1 MSDQAQPIPVTI
13 DEQRG
18 RLPQRPVSA
27 PQPLAP
33 RSEASHRPAR
43 RSPLT
48 DIYEGDGGLVL
59 EADLPGASE
68 KTLTI
73 HLEHNVLTLRAIV
86 EPAVPPEARLIQ
98 QEYPGGD
105 FERAFILSDD
115 LDRSRITAELK
126 NGVLRIWLPRLERL
140 NARVIAVRSPDE
152 PR

>member
-1 MSDQAQPIPVTI
+1 MSEQAQPIPVTI
-13 DEQRG
+13 EEHRG
-18 RLPQRPVSA
+18 RLPQRPSELRSA
-27 PQPLAP
+27 PAP
-33 RSEASHRPAR
+33 WSAAQARSTR

-48 DIYEGDGGLVL
+48 DIYEGDGGLVI

-73 HLEHNVLTLRAIV
+73 HLEHNVLTLRAMV
-86 EPAVPPEARLIQ
+86 EPAVAGEARLIQ
-98 QEYPGGD
+98 QEYPVGD

-140 NARVIAVRSPDE
+140 QARIIAVRSPDVPE
-152 PR
+152 

>member
-1 MSDQAQPIPVTI
+1 MSEQAQPIPVTS

-18 RLPQRPVSA
+18 RLPQRPDPA

-33 RSEASHRPAR
+33 WSESSNRPLR

-48 DIYEGDGGLVL
+48 DIYDGEGGLVL

-68 KTLTI
+68 RTLTI
-73 HLEHNVLTLRAIV
+73 HLEHNVLTLRALV
-86 EPAVPPEARLIQ
+86 EPSVPPEARLIQ

-126 NGVLRIWLPRLERL
+126 NGVLRIWLPRMERVH
-140 NARVIAVRSPDE
+140 ARVIAVRSPDD
-152 PR
+152 PH